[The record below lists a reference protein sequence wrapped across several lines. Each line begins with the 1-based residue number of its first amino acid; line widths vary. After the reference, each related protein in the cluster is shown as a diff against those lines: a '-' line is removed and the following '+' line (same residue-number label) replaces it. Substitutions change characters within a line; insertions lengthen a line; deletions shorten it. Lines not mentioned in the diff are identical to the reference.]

1 MKELWLAI
9 ELKNKYNQMPL
20 KNVVEEFEEFSN
32 QKIPKEAIDDFLFV
46 GLNNVE
52 FLTSTW
58 LNNYGLKNL
67 PQSIEINEKGKNIKT

>member
-9 ELKNKYNQMPL
+9 ELRNKYKLMPL
-20 KNVVEEFEEFSN
+20 QKVVEEFEEFSN

-58 LNNYGLKNL
+58 LNNYGLNNLYQAIEKNKKFDIHDL
-67 PQSIEINEKGKNIKT
+67 

>member
-9 ELKNKYNQMPL
+9 ELKNKYNQMSL
-20 KNVVEEFEEFSN
+20 KKVVKEFEEFSN

-52 FLTSTW
+52 FLISTW
-58 LNNYGLKNL
+58 LNNYGLNNLYQTIEKN
-67 PQSIEINEKGKNIKT
+67 KKFNIHDL